1 MTPLPN
7 GSGKE
12 MVQMAYSSKTLF
24 IIGGSQDKN
33 SNTGA
38 DPGGKS

>member
-12 MVQMAYSSKTLF
+12 RVQMASSKTLF
-24 IIGGSQDKN
+24 IIVGSQDKN
-33 SNTGA
+33 SNTGEE
-38 DPGGKS
+38 PGGKS